1 MAEFSLWSEK
11 YRPKDFDSLSYNL
24 EVIPLVQRLCATD
37 DIPHLLFYGPNGA
50 GKRTM
55 IRCTLNQLFGE
66 GALKMKSEIQEFE
79 ATKTTTVE
87 CVVNTSSH
95 HIEVNPSEADRH
107 DKAVVNHLIKETA
120 SARNTFGTGV
130 HDKPFKVVVIHEV
143 D

>member
-1 MAEFSLWSEK
+1 
-11 YRPKDFDSLSYNL
+11 
-24 EVIPLVQRLCATD
+24 
-37 DIPHLLFYGPNGA
+37 
-50 GKRTM
+50 
-55 IRCTLNQLFGE
+55 
-66 GALKMKSEIQEFE
+66 MKSEIQEFE

-143 D
+143 DRLSKDA